1 MFGRPGELMQASISP
16 AIAHAEENDMEKTK
30 EWIAAQDWTRED
42 EPSPVQVALR
52 QIMAER

>member
-1 MFGRPGELMQASISP
+1 MFGRPGELMQASLSP
-16 AIAHAEENDMEKTK
+16 AIAHAEENDMGKTK
-30 EWIAAQDWTRED
+30 EWIVAQDWTRED